1 MTPIQPEDPPKHL
14 PGMQDETYVEADM
27 PEFLMM
33 TISIEE
39 AHAHAPSDVE
49 QPRHTMVTYIF
60 MLFLISFNLT
70 TQYDNTLS
78 VVVNVIKDLPSNCRK
93 VGVVAQPKDND

>member
-49 QPRHTMVTYIF
+49 QPRHAVVTYIF
-60 MLFLISFNLT
+60 ILLLISFNLNM
-70 TQYDNTLS
+70 QYGYTLS
-78 VVVNVIKDLPSNCRK
+78 VVVNVIGDFPSN
-93 VGVVAQPKDND
+93 N